1 MAKSKRTV
9 SDGWIRVPMGG
20 VPDNPSAFTSIR
32 DALRDLSEDIRQIRT
47 EVTTSLT
54 PTESTSPTTPS
65 FGLSVVTGGGT
76 SAASGIYQPGAN
88 IQIYTEENVQYIAI
102 AGIIP
107 VINGGTGANSV
118 VANRVFAGPSGGA
131 NAAPSFRSL
140 VSDDIPSLSTDKLTS
155 GTLPIVRGGTGL
167 STFAAFTLP
176 YASATDTL
184 TVLSPN
190 TTTTRKFLRMTGDGT
205 NGAAPAWDTFLAADI
220 PDLGATY
227 LKLSGGT
234 MSGTLNMNNQ
244 NITRV
249 NNIQFDDPGPGEG
262 LEWLGG
268 NLWKIYESP
277 NDLATNILGN
287 LQFVQG
293 STRRMTLD
301 TSGTLN
307 LPATTASTSSTTGV
321 LTVGGGAG
329 IAGTTNIAGVTRT
342 SGSVFGHSFVA
353 SAPASDT
360 YRKIATL
367 PISSSGTYDHIII
380 NVVADQ
386 NYQSANKSDYRIY
399 MGNRNGFTYMWNSIG
414 VPRTNSGIRA
424 YQEADNSISIWT
436 YQKASQYTAL
446 TYNIEQ
452 SVNITTYVNAATD
465 TPTGTLVFDTTD
477 SATYPPTTTQVLSG
491 SNRFVGIGATS
502 PTTWNAGATIGAS
515 LSPIFEIRTGT
526 SLGTYQEGI
535 VVRHPA
541 LDSTAVSRELY
552 LALKHSSEGDAN
564 EGRKWS
570 GLRSRT
576 SSQYAN
582 NPSLDLIANG
592 VVGATLSVN
601 SSGINTG
608 NFDILYTTASTS
620 TTTGALTVD
629 GGVGIAGALNVG
641 GAVTGTSFNSITGLS
656 STTPS
661 NVGTAAVGTATTAA
675 RADHVHALPNT
686 TVTAASYGSA
696 SSVATFTVDA
706 QGRLTAAASTAISI
720 NASAISAGTLGITR
734 GGTGLSTVAAFTLL
748 YASAVDTLTT
758 LAPNTTTTRQFLRM
772 TGTGVAGAA
781 PAWDTV
787 TKTDVGLS
795 NVENTALSTWAGSAN
810 ITTVGTVT
818 GTSFNSI
825 TGLSSVTPSNIGTA
839 AVGTATTAARADH
852 VHAIT
857 GAALTEFDD
866 TNVTLTL
873 GGSASTALV
882 NAASI
887 TVGWTGTLATGR
899 GGTGLSS
906 IGTANQILGVN
917 AGATSL
923 EYKTVTAGSGITVT
937 HAAGQ
942 ITITNSSPS
951 SGGTVTS
958 VGMTVPSFLS
968 VTPATITTSGTFA
981 VSLATQAANTVFAGP
996 TTGAA
1001 AAPTFRALGIAD
1013 IPTITAVK
1021 GGTGITSYTIGDIL
1035 YADTT
1040 TTLTKLAAVASG
1052 SVLASAGVGTAPTWS
1067 SAITLSTSIS
1077 APIVTAS
1084 GMFIATGNGSLPA
1097 AAGTNIRIASGY
1109 ASPVI
1114 GRIFIGDATGWKLHF
1129 SSRTGSVDTDRVT
1142 FTDAGR
1148 VGIGQGTPATL
1159 LHIAAGT
1166 ATVAPLRLTSGTNL
1180 TTPVSG
1186 TIEYNGTDL
1195 FFTSVDATPIRKAV
1209 AFKYSQ
1215 TIGNNTNTSFTIT
1228 HNLGTRDVQV
1238 FIYALITSSVST
1250 NPISTAG
1257 KQVQADI
1264 TIAAASPFN
1273 VTVAFTKKPATNQF
1287 RVVVVG

>member
-118 VANRVFAGPSGGA
+118 AANRVFAGPSSGA
-131 NAAPSFRSL
+131 NDAPSFRSL
-140 VSDDIPSLSTDKLTS
+140 VSDDIPNLSTDKLTS

-184 TVLSPN
+184 TTLSPN

-234 MSGTLNMNNQ
+234 MNGTLNMNNQ

-262 LEWLGG
+262 LEWLSG

-277 NDLATNILGN
+277 NDLTTNTLGN

-353 SAPASDT
+353 TAPASDT

-386 NYQSANKSDYRIY
+386 SYLSANKSDYRIY

-452 SVNITTYVNAATD
+452 STNVTTYVNPATD

-477 SATYPPTTTQVLSG
+477 PGTYPPTTTQALSG
-491 SNRFVGIGATS
+491 TVRFFGIGITS
-502 PTTWNAGATIGAS
+502 PTVWNASAIIGAS
-515 LSPIFEIRTGT
+515 LTPVFEVRTGT
-526 SLGTYQEGI
+526 SVGTYQEGI
-535 VVRHPA
+535 VIRHSNT
-541 LDSTAVSRELY
+541 DSTSVSRELY
-552 LALKHSSEGDAN
+552 LALKHSSEGDAT
-564 EGRKWS
+564 ESRKWA
-570 GLRSRT
+570 GIRSRT
-576 SSQYAN
+576 SNNFSN
-582 NPSLDLIANG
+582 NPSLDLITNG
-592 VVGATLSVN
+592 LVGATLSVTTTGL
-601 SSGINTG
+601 SAG
-608 NFDILYTTASTS
+608 NFNITYTQASTS
-620 TTTGALTVD
+620 TTTGALTVA

-656 STTPS
+656 S
-661 NVGTAAVGTATTAA
+661 
-675 RADHVHALPNT
+675 
-686 TVTAASYGSA
+686 
-696 SSVATFTVDA
+696 
-706 QGRLTAAASTAISI
+706 
-720 NASAISAGTLGITR
+720 
-734 GGTGLSTVAAFTLL
+734 
-748 YASAVDTLTT
+748 
-758 LAPNTTTTRQFLRM
+758 
-772 TGTGVAGAA
+772 AA
-781 PAWDTV
+781 PSD
-787 TKTDVGLS
+787 
-795 NVENTALSTWAGSAN
+795 
-810 ITTVGTVT
+810 
-818 GTSFNSI
+818 
-825 TGLSSVTPSNIGTA
+825 IGTA

-857 GAALTEFDD
+857 GAALTEVDD

-917 AGATSL
+917 AAATSL

-1001 AAPTFRALGIAD
+1001 AAPTFRALDIAD

-1021 GGTGITSYTIGDIL
+1021 GGTGQTSYTIGDIL

-1040 TTLTKLAAVASG
+1040 TTLAKRAAVASG

-1148 VGIGQGTPATL
+1148 VGIGQDTPATL

-1180 TTPVSG
+1180 TTAVSG
-1186 TIEYNGTDL
+1186 TVEYNGTDL
-1195 FFTSVDATPIRKAV
+1195 FFTDATPTRKAV
-1209 AFKYSQ
+1209 AFKYAT